1 MGEQALVSLE
11 HINKSFPGV
20 KALND
25 ISIDFYPGRVHVLL
39 GENGAGKSTIIK
51 IISGVYQADTGRLL
65 VRGREERFQNTRES
79 LAKGISIIHQELSV
93 IPDLTIAE
101 NIFLGREPKTSFGL
115 IDKQKMNQDAAR
127 LLKSL
132 DLTLNPKTFIRK
144 LSNGDKQMVE
154 IARAVSQNSALVIMD
169 EPTSSLSEKE
179 VAALFRVITALKEE
193 GVAIIYI
200 SHRLKEIREIGDDI
214 TILRDGNV
222 VTTTTLNQI
231 TEAEM
236 INKMVGREMK
246 QFYFRAEDAIT
257 DEIVLA
263 VESLQRKGIFH
274 DVSFKLRRGEILGVA
289 GLVGAGRTEVMR
301 TVFGADVP
309 DSGSMLLYGR
319 PFQPKTVKAA
329 VTAGMGLVPED
340 RRGQG
345 LLLEKSVAVN
355 TTLSSLYAKSRRGFI
370 DFRWEKS
377 ASEEYVRKMGTRTPG
392 IRTRIKNLS
401 GGNQQK
407 VVIAKWL
414 LAGSR
419 ILIMDE
425 PTRGIDVN
433 AKAEIYNLMKEFVEA
448 GGSIIMVSSDLPELL
463 GVADRIMVMREG
475 TVSGFLDIKEATEEK
490 IMGLASITRQA
501 SGTEPGSQTKEYPG
515 GHNDG

>member
-1 MGEQALVSLE
+1 MEKRALVTLK
-11 HINKSFPGV
+11 HISKSFPGV

-25 ISIDFYPGRVHVLL
+25 ISINFYPGRTHVLL

-51 IISGVYQADTGRLL
+51 IISGVYQSDEGSLI
-65 VRGREERFQNTRES
+65 VRGNKERFENTRES

-101 NIFLGREPKTSFGL
+101 NIFLGREPKTALGL
-115 IDKQKMNQDAAR
+115 IDKLKMNQEAGR
-127 LLKSL
+127 LLESMGL
-132 DLTLNPKTFIRK
+132 HLNPKTYIRK
-144 LSNGDKQMVE
+144 LTNGDKQMVE
-154 IARAVSQNSALVIMD
+154 IARAVSQNSSLVIMD

-179 VAALFRVITALKEE
+179 VSALFKVIETLKQDD
-193 GVAIIYI
+193 VAIIYI

-222 VTTTTLNQI
+222 VLSVSLDDI
-231 TEAEM
+231 SEAEM

-246 QFYFRAEDAIT
+246 QFYFRAENAVR
-257 DEIVLA
+257 DEVVLS
-263 VESLQRKGIFH
+263 VEGLARNDFFH
-274 DVSFKLRRGEILGVA
+274 NVSFDLKRGEILGVA

-301 TVFGADVP
+301 TVFGADAP
-309 DSGSMLLYGR
+309 DKGTMSVCGKPY
-319 PFQPKTVKAA
+319 QPKTVKDA
-329 VTAGMGLVPED
+329 VACGIGLVPED

-345 LLLEKSVAVN
+345 LLLEKDVAVN
-355 TTLSSLYAKSRRGFI
+355 TTLASLFSNSKNGLI
-370 DFRWEKS
+370 DFNWEKS
-377 ASEEYVRKMGTRTPG
+377 AAEEYVIKMKTRTPG

-414 LAGSR
+414 LADSE

-433 AKAEIYNLMKEFVEA
+433 AKAEIYSLMKTFVEG
-448 GGSIIMVSSDLPELL
+448 GGSIIMVSSDLPEIL
-463 GVADRIMVMREG
+463 GVADRIMIMREG
-475 TVSGFLDIKEATEEK
+475 TISGYLDIEEASEEK
-490 IMGLASITRQA
+490 IMGLASIT
-501 SGTEPGSQTKEYPG
+501 GNGSETS
-515 GHNDG
+515 

>member
-1 MGEQALVSLE
+1 MREPPFVSLK
-11 HINKSFPGV
+11 HISKSFPGV

-25 ISIDFYPGRVHVLL
+25 VSIDFFPGKVHVLL

-51 IISGVYQADTGRLL
+51 VISGVYQSDEGSLI
-65 VRGREERFQNTRES
+65 VRGNKERFMNTRES

-101 NIFLGREPKTSFGL
+101 NIFLGREPKTTMGL
-115 IDKQKMNQDAAR
+115 IDKAKMNQEAGQ
-127 LLKSL
+127 LLESL
-132 DLTLNPKTFIRK
+132 GLQLNPKKYIRK

-154 IARAVSQNSALVIMD
+154 IARAVSQNSSLVIMD

-179 VAALFRVITALKEE
+179 VSSLFKVINSLKKDH
-193 GVAIIYI
+193 VAIIYI

-222 VTTTTLNQI
+222 VL
-231 TEAEM
+231 TELLSDISEEEM

-246 QFYFRAEDAIT
+246 QFYFRAENAIK
-257 DEIVLA
+257 DEVVLT
-263 VESLQRKGIFH
+263 VKSLTRKGAFR
-274 DVSFKLRRGEILGVA
+274 DVSFALKRGEILGVA

-301 TVFGADVP
+301 TIFGADAP
-309 DSGSMLLYGR
+309 DAGSMTLFGKTY
-319 PFQPKTVKAA
+319 QPKSVKDA
-329 VTAGMGLVPED
+329 VACGIGLVPED

-345 LLLEKSVAVN
+345 LLLEKNVAVN
-355 TTLSSLYAKSRRGFI
+355 TTLPSLYEQSQRGLI
-370 DFRWEKS
+370 DFEWEQKV
-377 ASEEYVRKMGTRTPG
+377 SEEYVKKMKTKTPG
-392 IRTRIKNLS
+392 IKTRIKNLS

-407 VVIAKWL
+407 VVIARWL
-414 LAGSR
+414 LAGSK

-433 AKAEIYNLMKEFVEA
+433 AKAEIYNLMKEFVED
-448 GGSIIMVSSDLPELL
+448 GGSIIMVSSDLPEIL

-475 TVSGFLDIKEATEEK
+475 RVSGFLDIRDASEEK
-490 IMGLASITRQA
+490 IMGLS
-501 SGTEPGSQTKEYPG
+501 SLG
-515 GHNDG
+515 GHDDE

>member
-1 MGEQALVSLE
+1 MGEKALVSLE
-11 HINKSFPGV
+11 HISKSFPGV

-51 IISGVYQADTGRLL
+51 IISGVYQADEGNLL
-65 VRGREERFQNTRES
+65 VRGTKERFENTRES

-101 NIFLGREPKTSFGL
+101 NIFLGREPKTRLGL
-115 IDKQKMNQDAAR
+115 IDKQKMNQDAAA

-132 DLTLNPKTFIRK
+132 ELQLNPGTFIRK
-144 LSNGDKQMVE
+144 LTNADKQMVE
-154 IARAVSQNSALVIMD
+154 IARAVSQNSEMVIMD

-179 VAALFRVITALKEE
+179 VAALFKVITALKEE

-214 TILRDGNV
+214 TILRDGTV
-222 VTTTTLNQI
+222 VLTTSLDRI

-246 QFYFRAEDAIT
+246 QFYFRAENAVT

-263 VESLQRKGIFH
+263 VEGLERKG
-274 DVSFKLRRGEILGVA
+274 SFERVTFRLRRGEILGVA

-301 TVFGADVP
+301 AVFGADIP
-309 DSGSMLLYGR
+309 DFGAMQLYGR
-319 PFQPKTVKAA
+319 PYQPKTVKDA
-329 VTAGMGLVPED
+329 VSSGIGLIPED

-355 TTLSSLYAKSRRGFI
+355 TTLSSLYEKSRRGLI
-370 DFRWEKS
+370 DFSWEKS
-377 ASEEYVRKMGTRTPG
+377 ASEDYVKKMRTRTPG

-407 VVIAKWL
+407 VVIARWL

-433 AKAEIYNLMKEFVEA
+433 AKAEIYNLMKEFVED
-448 GGSIIMVSSDLPELL
+448 GGSIIMVSSDLPEIL

-475 TVSGFLDIKEATEEK
+475 TVSGFLDIKEASEEK
-490 IMGLASITRQA
+490 IMELASITRQVPGTGV
-501 SGTEPGSQTKEYPG
+501 SGDRAESSLG
-515 GHNDG
+515 G